1 MKIIET
7 ITAESFAP
15 NGKVLQF
22 SGEKPDTCFE
32 IIVTEEKSP
41 WRLAMFRVKN
51 TECLRL
57 ECHPTSL
64 ESFETVRG
72 TGNLLAAAP
81 ETPHDYHAFLLDCPV
96 CLHKGVWHNM
106 VTLSAET
113 IVKIAE
119 NLEVNSEFFELPSPI
134 AAAVILKEE
143 EK

>member
-15 NGKVLQF
+15 YGKVLQF

-64 ESFETVRG
+64 ESFEPVQVFYWQRHPKPRTITMHFYSIARYVYIKVFG
-72 TGNLLAAAP
+72 TIWSL
-81 ETPHDYHAFLLDCPV
+81 
-96 CLHKGVWHNM
+96 CLPKP
-106 VTLSAET
+106 L
-113 IVKIAE
+113 
-119 NLEVNSEFFELPSPI
+119 
-134 AAAVILKEE
+134 
-143 EK
+143 

>member
-15 NGKVLQF
+15 YGKVLQF

-64 ESFETVRG
+64 ESFEPYRYSTGSG
-72 TGNLLAAAP
+72 TRNPAR
-81 ETPHDYHAFLLDCPV
+81 
-96 CLHKGVWHNM
+96 
-106 VTLSAET
+106 
-113 IVKIAE
+113 
-119 NLEVNSEFFELPSPI
+119 LPCIFTRLPGMFT
-134 AAAVILKEE
+134 
-143 EK
+143 